1 MDTIAFLG
9 SGSMAAAMVEGL
21 LAKGAY
27 TPDRIRCI
35 GGSGQSAPLLAKRTG
50 IQLAGSLDELLDL
63 VPFAIDDTE
72 REIHLRAE
80 ALIRKIKSLEASR
93 G

>member
-1 MDTIAFLG
+1 M
-9 SGSMAAAMVEGL
+9 SGSTLSSLSPSA
-21 LAKGAY
+21 LAELVTELY
-27 TPDRIRCI
+27 
-35 GGSGQSAPLLAKRTG
+35 S
-50 IQLAGSLDELLDL
+50 SLDELLDL

>member
-1 MDTIAFLG
+1 
-9 SGSMAAAMVEGL
+9 MAHST
-21 LAKGAY
+21 LASLS
-27 TPDRIRCI
+27 P
-35 GGSGQSAPLLAKRTG
+35 SALAELVTE
-50 IQLAGSLDELLDL
+50 LYSSLDELLDL
-63 VPFAIDDTE
+63 DPFAIDDTE

>member
-1 MDTIAFLG
+1 VAHSTLTSLSPSA
-9 SGSMAAAMVEGL
+9 
-21 LAKGAY
+21 LAELVTELY
-27 TPDRIRCI
+27 
-35 GGSGQSAPLLAKRTG
+35 S
-50 IQLAGSLDELLDL
+50 SLDELLDL